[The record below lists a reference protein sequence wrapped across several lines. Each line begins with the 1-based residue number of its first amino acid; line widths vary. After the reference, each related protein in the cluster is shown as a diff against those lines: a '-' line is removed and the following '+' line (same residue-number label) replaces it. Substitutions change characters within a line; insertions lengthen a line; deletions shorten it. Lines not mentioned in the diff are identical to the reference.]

1 MELWTAN
8 STCSSN
14 KTFLGV
20 KEVNST
26 LYELVVVL
34 ATTLALSAAILGWTS
49 VKQLDRKIVCT
60 WSGRFGRVKMLYL
73 GISAV
78 GVFVIMVENLGAI
91 YRLLGAN
98 REETIAYG
106 LILGTVVLTVL
117 LQAAIIRFSGKWH
130 RLKLTEQLYREM
142 KAAERGRT
150 KASRPVTKTV
160 QSPPVR
166 RVPHSSSRCHGRGM
180 FDQELGRT
188 IYPDEEET
196 MSRQTASTEDTY
208 TSADDMQA
216 SAEAVSILA
225 ANALRK
231 SVPPLDIKKIDV
243 LLLAK
248 SEDGTAQAVAELDDP
263 AALPDPDRAYQDPN
277 PQWTY
282 QDYQSPDDPAKPA
295 IRLVAND

>member
-1 MELWTAN
+1 
-8 STCSSN
+8 
-14 KTFLGV
+14 
-20 KEVNST
+20 
-26 LYELVVVL
+26 
-34 ATTLALSAAILGWTS
+34 
-49 VKQLDRKIVCT
+49 
-60 WSGRFGRVKMLYL
+60 
-73 GISAV
+73 
-78 GVFVIMVENLGAI
+78 
-91 YRLLGAN
+91 
-98 REETIAYG
+98 
-106 LILGTVVLTVL
+106 
-117 LQAAIIRFSGKWH
+117 
-130 RLKLTEQLYREM
+130 
-142 KAAERGRT
+142 
-150 KASRPVTKTV
+150 
-160 QSPPVR
+160 
-166 RVPHSSSRCHGRGM
+166 M